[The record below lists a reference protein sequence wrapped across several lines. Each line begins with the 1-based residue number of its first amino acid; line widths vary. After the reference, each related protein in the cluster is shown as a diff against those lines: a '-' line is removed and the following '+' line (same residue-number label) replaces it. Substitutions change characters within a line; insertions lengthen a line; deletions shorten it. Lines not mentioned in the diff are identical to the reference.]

1 MYITYSNVYVYV
13 TEPTLG
19 SMVLRQTSLQIVKN
33 HTMLR
38 LDRKITRE
46 IKRNGSSNF
55 RHMVYEF
62 PHFPKYEYI
71 YIYLSLYMILSC
83 IIIHTLI
90 VMYYNVLCMHIYIAE
105 AAAYASLSR
114 IAKNI
119 DPTR

>member
-46 IKRNGSSNF
+46 IKRNGSSIF
-55 RHMVYEF
+55 QHMVYEF
-62 PHFPKYEYI
+62 PHLPKYEYI
-71 YIYLSLYMILSC
+71 YI
-83 IIIHTLI
+83 
-90 VMYYNVLCMHIYIAE
+90 HIYHYIF
-105 AAAYASLSR
+105 YYHV
-114 IAKNI
+114 
-119 DPTR
+119 